1 MPLDPAYKAESRG
14 IKPVKHVW
22 LEGIKPVFIRDT
34 GVLWIS
40 KILYV
45 LFRQGGKK
53 IHLHGH
59 SGFMQMDYKNVIFKW
74 SYLKKVPGLEVVHY
88 IKTVSVHHES
98 LTLLGKGGLP
108 GNSQVQTVKVAK
120 ATSQSYGDQ
129 IPVAECVFRPEIYNI
144 PTFKTRNL

>member
-1 MPLDPAYKAESRG
+1 
-14 IKPVKHVW
+14 
-22 LEGIKPVFIRDT
+22 
-34 GVLWIS
+34 
-40 KILYV
+40 
-45 LFRQGGKK
+45 
-53 IHLHGH
+53 
-59 SGFMQMDYKNVIFKW
+59 MDYKNVIFKW

-129 IPVAECVFRPEIYNI
+129 IPVAESVFRPEIDNI